1 MLPFYTLF
9 DNLEYKVEGS
19 KVTLMG
25 EVVRPNLKDDA
36 ASAVKH
42 VRGVETVDNQIKVLP
57 LSPMDNQLRRAEY
70 RAIYSQPNLQMY
82 AMQSVPPIHIIVNNG
97 HVTLEGVVAKKADKD
112 AAGIAANG
120 VPNVFSVTNNLRV
133 ENSWQQVIG
142 RPQSRELYCAG
153 CSPTRNCAH
162 GPAIMS
168 RSTGDSQE
176 NSGCSDKNFAASK
189 LVPQGWPILAV
200 NCMLRP

>member
-1 MLPFYTLF
+1 MRVYSPSSLRGFLLFFSVFLLVAFGANASSLEASRSQASKEDRGTEAASIVREVHHQLVMLPFYTLF

-25 EVVRPNLKDDA
+25 QVVRPNLKDDA
-36 ASAVKH
+36 GSAVKH

-57 LSPMDNQLRRAEY
+57 LSPMDDQIRRAEY

-82 AMQSVPPIHIIVNNG
+82 AMQSVPPIHIIVDRG
-97 HVTLEGVVAKKADKD
+97 HVTLEGVVARQADKD

-133 ENSWQQVIG
+133 ENSG
-142 RPQSRELYCAG
+142 
-153 CSPTRNCAH
+153 
-162 GPAIMS
+162 
-168 RSTGDSQE
+168 
-176 NSGCSDKNFAASK
+176 SK
-189 LVPQGWPILAV
+189 
-200 NCMLRP
+200 

>member
-1 MLPFYTLF
+1 MEGSMRVYGPSSLRGFLLFLSVFLLVAFGANASTLGISRSQASNEGRETDQASITREVRHQLVMLPFYTLF

-25 EVVRPNLKDDA
+25 EVVRPTLKTDA
-36 ASAVKH
+36 ASAVKR

-57 LSPMDNQLRRAEY
+57 TSPMDDQTRRAEY

-82 AMQSVPPIHIIVNNG
+82 AIQSVPPIHIIVDHG
-97 HVTLEGVVAKKADKD
+97 HVTLEGVVSRQADKD

-133 ENSWQQVIG
+133 EG
-142 RPQSRELYCAG
+142 AGSR
-153 CSPTRNCAH
+153 
-162 GPAIMS
+162 
-168 RSTGDSQE
+168 
-176 NSGCSDKNFAASK
+176 
-189 LVPQGWPILAV
+189 
-200 NCMLRP
+200 

>member
-1 MLPFYTLF
+1 MRVYSPSSLRGFLLFLSVFLLLVLGANAPSLEASRSQASHEDHGTEEASIVREVHHQLVMLPFYTLF

-57 LSPMDNQLRRAEY
+57 LSPMDDQIRRAEY

-82 AMQSVPPIHIIVNNG
+82 AMQSVPPIHIIVDHG
-97 HVTLEGVVAKKADKD
+97 HVTLEGIVARQADKD

-133 ENSWQQVIG
+133 ENSG
-142 RPQSRELYCAG
+142 
-153 CSPTRNCAH
+153 
-162 GPAIMS
+162 
-168 RSTGDSQE
+168 
-176 NSGCSDKNFAASK
+176 SK
-189 LVPQGWPILAV
+189 
-200 NCMLRP
+200 

>member
-1 MLPFYTLF
+1 MRVYNSSSPRVCVLLLLFGFLMVVFAANGSSLAAGAQVSNEDRGTDQLSIVHEVRHQLVMLPFYTLF

-25 EVVRPNLKDDA
+25 EVVRPTLKNDA
-36 ASAVKH
+36 ANAVKH

-57 LSPMDNQLRRAEY
+57 TSPMDDQTRRAEY

-82 AMQSVPPIHIIVNNG
+82 AIQSVPPIHIIVDNG
-97 HVTLEGVVAKKADKD
+97 HVTLEGVVANQADKN

-133 ENSWQQVIG
+133 EN
-142 RPQSRELYCAG
+142 
-153 CSPTRNCAH
+153 
-162 GPAIMS
+162 
-168 RSTGDSQE
+168 
-176 NSGCSDKNFAASK
+176 ASSK
-189 LVPQGWPILAV
+189 
-200 NCMLRP
+200 

>member
-25 EVVRPNLKDDA
+25 QVVRPNLKDDA

-57 LSPMDNQLRRAEY
+57 LSPMDDQLRRAEY

-82 AMQSVPPIHIIVNNG
+82 AMRSVPPIHIIVDHGN
-97 HVTLEGVVAKKADKD
+97 VTLEGVVARQADKD

-133 ENSWQQVIG
+133 ENSG
-142 RPQSRELYCAG
+142 G
-153 CSPTRNCAH
+153 
-162 GPAIMS
+162 
-168 RSTGDSQE
+168 
-176 NSGCSDKNFAASK
+176 K
-189 LVPQGWPILAV
+189 
-200 NCMLRP
+200 

>member
-57 LSPMDNQLRRAEY
+57 LSPMDDQIRRAEY

-82 AMQSVPPIHIIVNNG
+82 AMQSVPPIHIIVDHG
-97 HVTLEGVVAKKADKD
+97 HVTLEGVVARQADKD

-133 ENSWQQVIG
+133 ENS
-142 RPQSRELYCAG
+142 
-153 CSPTRNCAH
+153 
-162 GPAIMS
+162 GP
-168 RSTGDSQE
+168 
-176 NSGCSDKNFAASK
+176 K
-189 LVPQGWPILAV
+189 
-200 NCMLRP
+200 

>member
-1 MLPFYTLF
+1 MEDSMRVPSSPRVYVLSFLFVFLVVAFGANASSLETSRSQASNEARGTEEASIVREVHHQLVMLPFYTLF

-25 EVVRPNLKDDA
+25 EVVRPTLKDDA

-57 LSPMDNQLRRAEY
+57 LSPMDDQIRRAEY

-82 AMQSVPPIHIIVNNG
+82 AMQSVPPIHIIVDHG
-97 HVTLEGVVAKKADKD
+97 HVTLEGVVARQADKD

-133 ENSWQQVIG
+133 ENSG
-142 RPQSRELYCAG
+142 
-153 CSPTRNCAH
+153 
-162 GPAIMS
+162 
-168 RSTGDSQE
+168 
-176 NSGCSDKNFAASK
+176 SK
-189 LVPQGWPILAV
+189 
-200 NCMLRP
+200 

>member
-1 MLPFYTLF
+1 MRVYHPSSLRGFFLLFSAFLLVAFGANASSLGASRSQASNENHGTEEASIVREVHHQLVMLPFYTLF

-57 LSPMDNQLRRAEY
+57 LSPMDDQLRRAEY

-133 ENSWQQVIG
+133 ENSG
-142 RPQSRELYCAG
+142 
-153 CSPTRNCAH
+153 
-162 GPAIMS
+162 
-168 RSTGDSQE
+168 
-176 NSGCSDKNFAASK
+176 SK
-189 LVPQGWPILAV
+189 
-200 NCMLRP
+200 

>member
-1 MLPFYTLF
+1 MRVYGPSSLRGFLLFLSVFLLVAFGANASTLGISRSQASNEGRETDQSSITREVRHQLVMLPFYTLF

-25 EVVRPNLKDDA
+25 QVVRPTLKTDA
-36 ASAVKH
+36 GSAVKR

-57 LSPMDNQLRRAEY
+57 TSPMDDETRRAEY

-82 AMQSVPPIHIIVNNG
+82 AIQSVPPIHIIVDHG
-97 HVTLEGVVAKKADKD
+97 HVTLEGVVARQADKD

-133 ENSWQQVIG
+133 EG
-142 RPQSRELYCAG
+142 AGSR
-153 CSPTRNCAH
+153 
-162 GPAIMS
+162 
-168 RSTGDSQE
+168 
-176 NSGCSDKNFAASK
+176 
-189 LVPQGWPILAV
+189 
-200 NCMLRP
+200 

>member
-1 MLPFYTLF
+1 MRIYNSSSPRVCVLLFLFGFLVVAFGANGSTLAARAQVPSEDHGTDELSIVHEVRHQLVMLPFYTLF

-25 EVVRPNLKDDA
+25 EVVRPTLKDDA
-36 ASAVKH
+36 ANAVKH

-82 AMQSVPPIHIIVNNG
+82 AMQSVPPIHIVVDHG
-97 HVTLEGVVAKKADKD
+97 HVRLEGVVAKQADKD

-120 VPNVFSVTNNLRV
+120 VADVFSVTNNLRV
-133 ENSWQQVIG
+133 EN
-142 RPQSRELYCAG
+142 
-153 CSPTRNCAH
+153 
-162 GPAIMS
+162 
-168 RSTGDSQE
+168 
-176 NSGCSDKNFAASK
+176 ASSK
-189 LVPQGWPILAV
+189 
-200 NCMLRP
+200 

>member
-1 MLPFYTLF
+1 MRVYNASSPRACVLLLLFGFLLVSFGSNEPTLAARAQVPSEDHGTDQSAIVNEVRHQLVLLPFYTLF

-25 EVVRPNLKDDA
+25 EVVRPSLKDDA
-36 ASAVKH
+36 ASAVKR

-57 LSPMDNQLRRAEY
+57 LSPMDDQTRRAEY

-82 AMQSVPPIHIIVNNG
+82 AMQSVPPIHIIVDNG
-97 HVTLEGVVAKKADKD
+97 HVTLEGVVAKQADKD

-133 ENSWQQVIG
+133 EN
-142 RPQSRELYCAG
+142 A
-153 CSPTRNCAH
+153 
-162 GPAIMS
+162 
-168 RSTGDSQE
+168 RS
-176 NSGCSDKNFAASK
+176 K
-189 LVPQGWPILAV
+189 
-200 NCMLRP
+200 

>member
-1 MLPFYTLF
+1 MEDSMRVLSSPRVYVLSFLFVFLVVAFGANASSLETSRSQASNEARGTEEASIVREVHHQLVMLPFYTLF

-57 LSPMDNQLRRAEY
+57 LSPMDDQIRRAEY

-82 AMQSVPPIHIIVNNG
+82 AMQSVPPIHIIVDHG
-97 HVTLEGVVAKKADKD
+97 HVTLEGVVARQADKD

-133 ENSWQQVIG
+133 ENA
-142 RPQSRELYCAG
+142 SR
-153 CSPTRNCAH
+153 
-162 GPAIMS
+162 
-168 RSTGDSQE
+168 
-176 NSGCSDKNFAASK
+176 K
-189 LVPQGWPILAV
+189 
-200 NCMLRP
+200 

>member
-1 MLPFYTLF
+1 MEDSMRVYSPSSLRGFLLFLSVFLLVAFGANASSLEASRSQASHGDRGTDESSIVREVHHQLVMLPFYTLF

-25 EVVRPNLKDDA
+25 EVVRPTLKDDA

-57 LSPMDNQLRRAEY
+57 LSPMDNQIRRAEY
-70 RAIYSQPNLQMY
+70 RAIYSRPNLQMY
-82 AMQSVPPIHIIVNNG
+82 AMQSVPPIHIVVDHG
-97 HVTLEGVVAKKADKD
+97 HVTLEGVVAKQADKD

-133 ENSWQQVIG
+133 ENSG
-142 RPQSRELYCAG
+142 
-153 CSPTRNCAH
+153 
-162 GPAIMS
+162 
-168 RSTGDSQE
+168 
-176 NSGCSDKNFAASK
+176 SK
-189 LVPQGWPILAV
+189 
-200 NCMLRP
+200 

>member
-1 MLPFYTLF
+1 MRVYNSSSPRGWFLLFLFGFLVVAFGANGSSLAAPAQGSNGGRGTDESSIVREVHHQLVMLPFYTLF

-25 EVVRPNLKDDA
+25 EVVKPVLKDDA

-82 AMQSVPPIHIIVNNG
+82 AIQSVPPIHIIVDNG
-97 HVTLEGVVAKKADKD
+97 HVTLEGVVARQADKD
-112 AAGIAANG
+112 AAGIAAKT

-133 ENSWQQVIG
+133 ENSG
-142 RPQSRELYCAG
+142 
-153 CSPTRNCAH
+153 
-162 GPAIMS
+162 
-168 RSTGDSQE
+168 
-176 NSGCSDKNFAASK
+176 SK
-189 LVPQGWPILAV
+189 
-200 NCMLRP
+200 

>member
-1 MLPFYTLF
+1 MRVYSPSSPRGFLLFLSVFLLVAFGANASSLEASRSQASHESRGTDESSIVREVHHQLVMLPFYTLF

-25 EVVRPNLKDDA
+25 QVVRPNLKDDA

-57 LSPMDNQLRRAEY
+57 LSPMDDQLRRAEY

-82 AMQSVPPIHIIVNNG
+82 AMRSVPPIHIIVDHG
-97 HVTLEGVVAKKADKD
+97 HVTLEGVVARQADKD

-133 ENSWQQVIG
+133 ENSG
-142 RPQSRELYCAG
+142 G
-153 CSPTRNCAH
+153 
-162 GPAIMS
+162 
-168 RSTGDSQE
+168 
-176 NSGCSDKNFAASK
+176 K
-189 LVPQGWPILAV
+189 
-200 NCMLRP
+200 

>member
-1 MLPFYTLF
+1 MRVYSPSSPRGFLLFLSAFLLVAFGANASSLGASRSQASNENRGTEEPTIVREVRHQLVMLPFYTLF

-25 EVVRPNLKDDA
+25 QVVRPNLKDDA

-57 LSPMDNQLRRAEY
+57 LSPMDDEIRSAEY

-82 AMQSVPPIHIIVNNG
+82 AVRSVPPIHIIVDHG
-97 HVTLEGVVAKKADKD
+97 HVTLEGIVATQADKD

-133 ENSWQQVIG
+133 ENSG
-142 RPQSRELYCAG
+142 
-153 CSPTRNCAH
+153 
-162 GPAIMS
+162 
-168 RSTGDSQE
+168 
-176 NSGCSDKNFAASK
+176 SK
-189 LVPQGWPILAV
+189 
-200 NCMLRP
+200 

>member
-1 MLPFYTLF
+1 MEDSMRGYNSSSLRVSVLVVLLGFFVVALGATGSSLAAQASHENRVPDQESVTREVRHQLVMLPFYTLF

-36 ASAVKH
+36 GRAVKH

-57 LSPMDNQLRRAEY
+57 LSPMDDQLRRAEY

-82 AMQSVPPIHIIVNNG
+82 AMQSVPPIHIIVDHG
-97 HVTLEGVVAKKADKD
+97 HVTLEGVVAKQADKD
-112 AAGIAANG
+112 VAGIAAKG

-133 ENSWQQVIG
+133 EG
-142 RPQSRELYCAG
+142 GA
-153 CSPTRNCAH
+153 
-162 GPAIMS
+162 
-168 RSTGDSQE
+168 
-176 NSGCSDKNFAASK
+176 K
-189 LVPQGWPILAV
+189 
-200 NCMLRP
+200 

>member
-1 MLPFYTLF
+1 MRVYSPSSLRGFLLFLSVFLFVFLLVAFGANASSFEASRSQASNEDRGTEEASIVREVHHQLVMLPFYTLF

-42 VRGVETVDNQIKVLP
+42 IRGVETVDNQIKVLP
-57 LSPMDNQLRRAEY
+57 LSPMDNEIRRAEY

-82 AMQSVPPIHIIVNNG
+82 AMQSVPPIHIIVDGG
-97 HVTLEGVVAKKADKD
+97 HVTLEGVVATQADKD
-112 AAGIAANG
+112 AAGVAANG

-133 ENSWQQVIG
+133 ENSG
-142 RPQSRELYCAG
+142 
-153 CSPTRNCAH
+153 N
-162 GPAIMS
+162 
-168 RSTGDSQE
+168 
-176 NSGCSDKNFAASK
+176 K
-189 LVPQGWPILAV
+189 
-200 NCMLRP
+200 

>member
-1 MLPFYTLF
+1 MRVYSPRSLSGFLLFFSVFLLVAFGANASSLGTPRSQASKEDRGTDESSIVREVHHQLVMLPFYTLF

-25 EVVRPNLKDDA
+25 EVVRPTLKDDA
-36 ASAVKH
+36 ARAVKH

-82 AMQSVPPIHIIVNNG
+82 AMQSVPPIHIVVDHG
-97 HVTLEGVVAKKADKD
+97 HVTLEGVVAKQADKD
-112 AAGIAANG
+112 AAGIAAKG

-133 ENSWQQVIG
+133 ENSG
-142 RPQSRELYCAG
+142 G
-153 CSPTRNCAH
+153 
-162 GPAIMS
+162 
-168 RSTGDSQE
+168 
-176 NSGCSDKNFAASK
+176 K
-189 LVPQGWPILAV
+189 
-200 NCMLRP
+200 

>member
-1 MLPFYTLF
+1 MEDSMRVLSSPRVYVLSFLFVFLVVAFGANASSLETSRSQASNEARGTEEASIVREVHHQLVMLPFYTLF

-57 LSPMDNQLRRAEY
+57 LSPMDDQIRRAEY

-82 AMQSVPPIHIIVNNG
+82 AMQSVPPIHIIVDHG
-97 HVTLEGVVAKKADKD
+97 HVTLEGVVARQADKD
-112 AAGIAANG
+112 VAGIAANG

-133 ENSWQQVIG
+133 ENA
-142 RPQSRELYCAG
+142 SR
-153 CSPTRNCAH
+153 
-162 GPAIMS
+162 
-168 RSTGDSQE
+168 
-176 NSGCSDKNFAASK
+176 K
-189 LVPQGWPILAV
+189 
-200 NCMLRP
+200 